1 VYDLERI
8 RREPPHS
15 SPDSENGGNV
25 IPPSNAVMPPPSAPN
40 LGDRGAG
47 KRRHK
52 PRSMM
57 NWKATIPSA
66 RAKVLCLGM
75 SYASVVDQL
84 KASGVDGESV
94 MLNPMSG
101 VERAVELVR
110 RNVLTEM
117 DGRDLA
123 RILSLE
129 ESDEYAAYTVSLERG
144 SIYEEG
150 RHMTANFN
158 RGRFVRD
165 LMCRWGN
172 GRDSSKKESRK
183 SGKSRGRV
191 VRSIQFREVYLDYF
205 WIPPGSWAMTHW
217 KRSFFRDML
226 PDLAALGLLEEAG
239 RVYLPFC
246 LHCFK
251 EVVSAKKVLLKHYTV
266 TFLEKK
272 NLHEH
277 SLWRSTQRIDA
288 KEMQYWLGK
297 DLNQEEKYCTFSAK
311 SVKDGS
317 EDSHVSKDDLLDV
330 YRRIRNVE
338 QVRMIRLTALRKG
351 EKGYFVGLEK
361 KVKKKPDKEMLEDLD
376 KKKLQIEKRIG
387 TKLEK
392 ARQKEERVEKR
403 KIKKKCIEI
412 DEENSKLEKAAQKE
426 KGVEKNKISKKCR
439 EIVEKSGS
447 TAVMDGELPKNK
459 RRKSIKEMEGDEEW
473 TPKSK
478 KEMNGDEEWTPWI
491 EARETVA
498 ETEMMSMKNKNKLLQ
513 QGEMFLVKA
522 PTKKE
527 SKKRKK
533 DILKI
538 ENKRLK
544 NESKTKR
551 KKRSTKLVQQKQSI
565 DKEGTSEKKKEKL
578 KSPQKS
584 KKRKRGVQKITDNK
598 VKLMQG
604 RKKKKIMRIERERLN
619 LRGEK
624 LDLTKEKR
632 IETQVVKK
640 NILDG
645 LLMNDKTK
653 VELVEGGEN
662 IKEDKVKVDDRIL
675 KLVKME
681 LMMGSKIEQKG
692 LELVLE
698 EELDL
703 LEVSRSSSTTIEEKS
718 SGGKHEYMQNQM
730 NPQGSADIPIPHNG
744 ILYLHEMKDLPMEK
758 KILGSKSGK
767 RKKNVG
773 EVEYWEPDWESGSKP
788 PLFYWFFKT
797 KADRETTVKKHHLSL
812 FEPPIIFNFRPRLW
826 RNLRKE

>member
-25 IPPSNAVMPPPSAPN
+25 TSQSNAVMPPPSAPN
-40 LGDRGAG
+40 RGDRGAG

-52 PRSMM
+52 PRAMM

-144 SIYEEG
+144 SVYEEG

-172 GRDSSKKESRK
+172 GRDSSKRESGK
-183 SGKSRGRV
+183 TGKSRGRI

-226 PDLAALGLLEEAG
+226 PDLAVLGLLEEAG

-251 EVVSAKKVLLKHYTV
+251 EVVAAKKVLLKHYTV

-277 SLWRSTQRIDA
+277 SLWRSTQRINA

-297 DLNQEEKYCTFSAK
+297 DLNQEELYCTFSAK

-351 EKGYFVGLEK
+351 EKGSFVGLEK
-361 KVKKKPDKEMLEDLD
+361 KEGKKNTDEEMPEDLD
-376 KKKLQIEKRIG
+376 KKKLRIEKKIA

-392 ARQKEERVEKR
+392 ARRKEERAEKR

-412 DEENSKLEKAAQKE
+412 DETSAKLEKASPNEEGA
-426 KGVEKNKISKKCR
+426 EKNKISKKCG
-439 EIVEKSGS
+439 EIMEKSGS
-447 TAVMDGELPKNK
+447 TVVMDGAPPKKK
-459 RRKSIKEMEGDEEW
+459 RRKS
-473 TPKSK
+473 K
-478 KEMNGDEEWTPWI
+478 KGVDVDEEWTPWI
-491 EARETVA
+491 KARETVA
-498 ETEMMSMKNKNKLLQ
+498 ETEMTRMKKKKQLLQ
-513 QGEMFLVKA
+513 QDEMFLVKA

-527 SKKRKK
+527 SKKSKK

-538 ENKRLK
+538 KNNTSK
-544 NESKTKR
+544 NELKPKM
-551 KKRSTKLVQQKQSI
+551 KKRSTRLVQQKQSS
-565 DKEGTSEKKKEKL
+565 DKEVMSEKKKEKL
-578 KSPQKS
+578 KSSHKS
-584 KKRKRGVQKITDNK
+584 KKRKRDVQKKTDDK

-604 RKKKKIMRIERERLN
+604 RKKKKIAIIEPERLN

-624 LDLTKEKR
+624 LGSTKEKR
-632 IETQVVKK
+632 RETQVVQKK
-640 NILDG
+640 ILDG
-645 LLMNDKTK
+645 FLMHDKTK
-653 VELVEGGEN
+653 VELVVGGES
-662 IKEDKVKVDDRIL
+662 IKEDAVKVDDTIL
-675 KLVKME
+675 KLVEMK
-681 LMMGSKIEQKG
+681 LMMSSKIKQKELK
-692 LELVLE
+692 LELE

-703 LEVSRSSSTTIEEKS
+703 LEVSRSSSTTVETIS
-718 SGGKHEYMQNQM
+718 PGGKHEYIQNRI
-730 NPQGSADIPIPHNG
+730 NPQGSADIPIPSNG
-744 ILYLHEMKDLPMEK
+744 TLYLHEMKDPPMER
-758 KILGSKSGK
+758 KILESESGK

-773 EVEYWEPDWESGSKP
+773 EVEYWESGLKP

-797 KADRETTVKKHHLSL
+797 KEDRETTVKKHHLSL

-826 RNLRKE
+826 RSLRNE